1 MDPSAPP
8 VETHGTIERKLILGG
23 RFLEEKY
30 AGTGFDGESG
40 FEGLN
45 LIGYDNAQKKY
56 TSTFACSMGTGTC
69 TGLGESDKSGKTFS
83 FATECYCPLEKKNI
97 KGRDEIRI
105 ESTNKVVVE
114 SYKIEDGAETKMM
127 EIVSVRKK

>member
-1 MDPSAPP
+1 M
-8 VETHGTIERKLILGG
+8 ETHGTLERKLILGG

-30 AGTGFDGESG
+30 AGTGFDGQSG

-69 TGLGESDKSGKTFS
+69 TGLGESDKSGNTFS
-83 FATECYCPLEKKNI
+83 FATECYCPARK
-97 KGRDEIRI
+97 RT
-105 ESTNKVVVE
+105 SKV
-114 SYKIEDGAETKMM
+114 ATKS
-127 EIVSVRKK
+127 VSNRPTKSSSNPTRSKMASKRK